1 MKQFKPSLE
10 KVMKDLE
17 GFSHEIIMYVYHKLN
32 GRDEEAQTYL
42 DTYQEEQQQ
51 MKEELAVMTEEEIN
65 EFNKQQNEEQKQKA
79 EIEDMKLEFN
89 NIEV

>member
-10 KVMKDLE
+10 KVMKDLD

-42 DTYQEEQQQ
+42 DTHKEEQEQ
-51 MKEELAVMTEEEIN
+51 MKKELCVMTEEEM
-65 EFNKQQNEEQKQKA
+65 KKYGEEQEKEQKPKV
-79 EIEDMKLEFN
+79 EFEDMKLEFN
-89 NIEV
+89 NIEL